1 LWRVLRIG
9 LPLTAILI
17 AVNSIWGFS
26 WYFNSE
32 NWASAVWQEITKERV
47 DPWRRH
53 MTEDAEKDALARGIA
68 PEKVFAVAPDGV
80 NDTGD
85 FSFVVIGDTGEG
97 DASQWSL
104 HDQLIAA
111 SNRDSVKFLVLSSD
125 VIYPDGKMRDY
136 ESNFYLPFKG
146 FTKPIYAIPG
156 NHDWFDANEGFN
168 ANFLEPGAA
177 SLALKARLAADLK
190 TDLITNDRRFAD
202 MIAKAKTWREYYGVR
217 NGLQRAPFFEMHTA
231 GFSLI
236 AADTGIMR
244 TMDQREQAWFEA
256 ALGRAGSNFKF
267 IVLGHPFYVAGK
279 YQATA
284 DPAFNAI
291 HETLRR
297 HQVDVAMAGDTHD
310 FEFYREKYLAN
321 GQEAQM
327 LNFVNGGGGAY
338 LSVGT
343 ALDFPAQPE
352 VADWAIYPR
361 GDQLHAKL
369 VNELPLWKTP
379 FLKWMDWFGGYPSSV
394 ETLSGVFDLNH
405 APFFQ
410 SFMEIK
416 VERSQQRVRLLLY
429 GVNGQLRWRDLQVGG
444 QVRPDGKSEDD
455 FVEFIAPLKK

>member
-1 LWRVLRIG
+1 
-9 LPLTAILI
+9 
-17 AVNSIWGFS
+17 
-26 WYFNSE
+26 
-32 NWASAVWQEITKERV
+32 
-47 DPWRRH
+47 
-53 MTEDAEKDALARGIA
+53 
-68 PEKVFAVAPDGV
+68 
-80 NDTGD
+80 
-85 FSFVVIGDTGEG
+85 
-97 DASQWSL
+97 
-104 HDQLIAA
+104 
-111 SNRDSVKFLVLSSD
+111 
-125 VIYPDGKMRDY
+125 
-136 ESNFYLPFKG
+136 
-146 FTKPIYAIPG
+146 
-156 NHDWFDANEGFN
+156 
-168 ANFLEPGAA
+168 
-177 SLALKARLAADLK
+177 
-190 TDLITNDRRFAD
+190 
-202 MIAKAKTWREYYGVR
+202 
-217 NGLQRAPFFEMHTA
+217 
-231 GFSLI
+231 
-236 AADTGIMR
+236 MR

-279 YQATA
+279 YQAA
-284 DPAFNAI
+284 GDPAFNAI

-297 HQVDVAMAGDTHD
+297 HQVDIAMAGDTHD

-321 GQEAQM
+321 GTETQM

-416 VERSQQRVRLLLY
+416 VERSQQRVRLLLC

-444 QVRPDGKSEDD
+444 QVRPDEKSEDD